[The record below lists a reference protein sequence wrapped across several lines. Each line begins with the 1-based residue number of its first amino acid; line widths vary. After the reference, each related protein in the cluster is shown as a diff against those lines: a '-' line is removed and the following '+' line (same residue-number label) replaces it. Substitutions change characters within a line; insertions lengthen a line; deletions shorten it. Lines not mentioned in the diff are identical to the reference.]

1 MGNYV
6 SSLYYKIYKSKN
18 RNVNN
23 IISDRNQSQEVIN
36 NKEEI
41 LNQDHNNNNIINN
54 DNNNNIIN
62 DNNEIDINNNN
73 INDKEKEKD
82 KIDISED
89 INEINNKK
97 KPNNENIIEENI
109 KELKPL
115 NSNTDQG
122 IEPLNEEKEKV
133 NSFNNNPPL
142 VPLGSNLTPN
152 KDINS
157 QQINSE
163 ELDIYEN
170 IDLQNEDINL
180 KQKLHMLI
188 KNLEAK
194 NANIDTIKEKIDIIF
209 NQLYDEFM
217 KDNNNSNEN
226 LNDKLEVIKKEMIK
240 KINCVFVDTLN
251 LKNIEDLIMVKRLLI
266 NIYKESGNNLN
277 QFKEYLSSILENFKN
292 FSLLSERSEKTICN
306 YIINNLYVN
315 EIVQNKKDELKE
327 KYKNNYIISFEEFT
341 DIVKMNKISMD
352 DEAIEYLIYK
362 MKCESIK
369 DEINLMNSLN
379 IKVFLDFLDKN
390 EEEDDSN

>member
-6 SSLYYKIYKSKN
+6 STLYYKIYKSKN

-23 IISDRNQSQEVIN
+23 IISDRNQSREVIN

-62 DNNEIDINNNN
+62 VNNEIDINNNN

-89 INEINNKK
+89 INDINNEK

-122 IEPLNEEKEKV
+122 IEPLTEEKV

-163 ELDIYEN
+163 ELDNYEN
-170 IDLQNEDINL
+170 IDLENEDINL
-180 KQKLHMLI
+180 IKKLHMFI

-226 LNDKLEVIKKEMIK
+226 LNDKLEAIKKEMIK
-240 KINCVFVDTLN
+240 KISGVFVDALN

-277 QFKEYLSSILENFKN
+277 QFKEYLSSVLENFKN
-292 FSLLSERSEKTICN
+292 YSLLLERSEKTICN

-341 DIVKMNKISMD
+341 DIVKMNNISMD
-352 DEAIEYLIYK
+352 NEAIEYLIYK

>member
-6 SSLYYKIYKSKN
+6 STLYYKIYKNKN
-18 RNVNN
+18 KNVNN
-23 IISDRNQSQEVIN
+23 IISDRNKSQEVIN

-62 DNNEIDINNNN
+62 VNNEIDINNNN

-89 INEINNKK
+89 INEINNEK

-163 ELDIYEN
+163 ELDNYEN
-170 IDLQNEDINL
+170 IDLENEDINL
-180 KQKLHMLI
+180 KKKLHMFI

-194 NANIDTIKEKIDIIF
+194 NANIDAIKEKIDIIF

-226 LNDKLEVIKKEMIK
+226 LNDKLEAIKKEMIK
-240 KINCVFVDTLN
+240 KINGVFVDALN

-277 QFKEYLSSILENFKN
+277 QFKEYLSSVLENFKN
-292 FSLLSERSEKTICN
+292 YSLLLERSEKTICN

-315 EIVQNKKDELKE
+315 EIVQNKKNELKE

-362 MKCESIK
+362 MKFESIK

>member
-6 SSLYYKIYKSKN
+6 STLYYKIYKNKN
-18 RNVNN
+18 KNVNN
-23 IISDRNQSQEVIN
+23 IISDRNKSQEVIN

-62 DNNEIDINNNN
+62 VNNEIDINNNN

-122 IEPLNEEKEKV
+122 IEPLTEEKV

-163 ELDIYEN
+163 ELDNYEN
-170 IDLQNEDINL
+170 IDLENEDINL
-180 KQKLHMLI
+180 KKKLHMFI

-226 LNDKLEVIKKEMIK
+226 LNDKLEAIKKEMIK
-240 KINCVFVDTLN
+240 KINGVFVDAIN